1 MATGFDK
8 ETQEYIEAEIK
19 EVKAK
24 ILENIDGVE
33 IISLHT
39 LNVQVSLKRTKHKQ
53 VTVKMQFPRNY
64 PKESILTELKSSVL
78 PPKLLNRM
86 MELCDQ
92 EMKKHVGKQQ
102 VFLLVLFLRKFLDEN
117 PLIVCSEELAYV
129 KDKLITHKDQFKVK
143 QKTGVISICINQNS
157 YFMNLKLTIPD
168 DYPDEAVSIEP
179 KQSNFPKSLE
189 KVFVGQAVDMAR
201 QCVQAPIR
209 KNPKAPP
216 FVPKPSLK
224 VVSDFLIKDCIRRYP
239 TEECALCKKRA
250 LPTEPKDCVTNPKD
264 AKFVERVYCSH
275 LFHFTCLDEYMK
287 TPPFTGGKKCP
298 VCGNT
303 IYHDRWQITPKL
315 AEERWAHKEAKNR
328 ELSEVVD
335 FLGDCT

>member
-224 VVSDFLIKDCIRRYP
+224 
-239 TEECALCKKRA
+239 
-250 LPTEPKDCVTNPKD
+250 DCVTNPKD